1 MGSVYQPRNSASHP
15 VNARDCGPRGL
26 AAFGGGLSVAEILG
40 KLRFPYRFLDFGNA
54 SELALPKSASRWRSG
69 FGGGASSRGRSRE
82 AEGGGPPRVLRDY
95 CRKTLTPSLS
105 LSRPPAPVAPD
116 IPKPGNKQPQ
126 NSPAACLAR
135 MTDFTVLRANRQ
147 ELESRL
153 PAVLE
158 NRNR

>member
-1 MGSVYQPRNSASHP
+1 MREVWGL
-15 VNARDCGPRGL
+15 RGL
-26 AAFGGGLSVAEILG
+26 A
-40 KLRFPYRFLDFGNA
+40 
-54 SELALPKSASRWRSG
+54 G
-69 FGGGASSRGRSRE
+69 FGGTPLSRGNTWKAALSVPLPGLWQCKRACAAKVCVAVEERIRSGRFVAGGARE
-82 AEGGGPPRVLRDY
+82 R
-95 CRKTLTPSLS
+95 RKGECPLAFCATIVAKRSPPSLS

-116 IPKPGNKQPQ
+116 IPKLGNKQPQ